1 MKYIADVRVRKQD
14 RYGNTY
20 HDVRVFDRE
29 GDLLAV
35 AEKVYGY
42 GTQYKETTMELIGTE
57 CDREDVLFL
66 VHKY

>member
-20 HDVRVFDRE
+20 HDVRVFD
-29 GDLLAV
+29 